1 MEKKENV
8 DAFLGVGTEF
18 TGSLKF
24 HGAVQIDGCYEGDIN
39 AIGSLSVGKGGVAK
53 SDARVTSMSISGE
66 FHGNIAADEKIEIMA
81 TGKVYGN
88 IHAPTIIIHEGS
100 VLEGNCETSMPQEPD
115 EGRSV
120 GVRKI
125 KSGEK
130 GFFLES
136 KKRSG

>member
-18 TGSLKF
+18 AGSLKF
-24 HGAVQIDGCYEGDIN
+24 HGAVRIDGRYEGDIT
-39 AIGSLSVGKGGVAK
+39 AIGSLFVGKGGVAK
-53 SDARVTSMSISGE
+53 ADARVTSIAISGE

-100 VLEGNCETSMPQEPD
+100 VLEGNCQTSAPKEPD
-115 EGRSV
+115 EGKSA

-125 KSGEK
+125 KTG
-130 GFFLES
+130 
-136 KKRSG
+136 KKRIFS